1 MLLSAEHIYLTT
13 SSYVSFGRMALIGLL
28 FAVLL
33 LRSCETQGS
42 SDVTSLFVQR
52 GEDVH
57 LEVTEPV
64 QLNIKMDLFW
74 KFNTTNTIGKLS
86 YNNQPVL
93 FDRYEERAEIFVQNQ
108 SLLLKNL
115 QQNDTGNYVALVTG
129 AKDRKVAEYNVIVQ
143 EPVSPVDLTVNSSSS
158 DNCNFTVTCRTRG
171 SHSSKTFRCDNRS
184 CSEERGEE
192 TTTSINVYVDEGFII
207 CNHSNKVSWKQDRK
221 KVDFVCGAAPVT
233 NEAVIVSG
241 IIGALF
247 AGLLVAF
254 SICRFIRCRRKNC
267 ENTIYEVPQNT
278 GPGQP
283 LNRSPTEDASTS
295 SPTSTYALVTFHTGP
310 DQSTKTKNTTM
321 PETVYAQVNRTSK
334 PKSPQQPTQS

>member
-1 MLLSAEHIYLTT
+1 MAEEASVVFVNQIWD
-13 SSYVSFGRMALIGLL
+13 M
-28 FAVLL
+28 VLL
-33 LRSCETQGS
+33 IFICLNTFRRHFCINTFHIRS

-129 AKDRKVAEYNVIVQ
+129 AKDRKV
-143 EPVSPVDLTVNSSSS
+143 PVSPVDLTVNSSSS

-221 KVDFVCGAAPVT
+221 KVDFVY
-233 NEAVIVSG
+233 VSLSKCRSLFSFVHMKNASSVLPSSRSKS
-241 IIGALF
+241 ALT
-247 AGLLVAF
+247 L
-254 SICRFIRCRRKNC
+254 K
-267 ENTIYEVPQNT
+267 
-278 GPGQP
+278 
-283 LNRSPTEDASTS
+283 
-295 SPTSTYALVTFHTGP
+295 
-310 DQSTKTKNTTM
+310 
-321 PETVYAQVNRTSK
+321 SK
-334 PKSPQQPTQS
+334 IFFPFL